1 MVERTLDPIKLEQL
15 RRRINSEKYLQAAI
29 QRLALVMSNELM
41 DITQGGTKHGRSR
54 KKRK

>member
-1 MVERTLDPIKLEQL
+1 MVERTLDPVKFEQL
-15 RRRINSEKYLQAAI
+15 RRRINNEKYLNAAI

-41 DITQGGTKHGRSR
+41 DITQGGAKYGRSR

>member
-1 MVERTLDPIKLEQL
+1 MVEQKLDTIKLEQL
-15 RRRINSEKYLQAAI
+15 RRRINNEKYLHAAI

-41 DITQGGTKHGRSR
+41 DITQGGTKYGRSR

>member
-1 MVERTLDPIKLEQL
+1 MVERTLDPVKLEEI
-15 RRRINSEKYLQAAI
+15 RRRINNENYLNAAI

-41 DITQGGTKHGRSR
+41 DITQGGAKHGRTR